1 MMSRMQNIIG
11 YWLASLRHY
20 FLMCLFLSSPERLP
34 YNPYAFAVT
43 VVAYFG
49 LGLAFV
55 DQHFGYAVIAAR
67 ILLEIAM
74 LAAIARTGLAM
85 RNLPHRFPQT
95 FSALVGVNLVMS
107 LAAIP
112 LHKLFLADADP
123 NSSLANI
130 VFIGFMVWNL
140 AVISLIFKRALE
152 ISIRLS
158 AMISFS
164 YFVVNLLLE
173 VLFLR

>member
-34 YNPYAFAVT
+34 YNPYVFAVT
-43 VVAYFG
+43 VIVYFG

-55 DQHFGYAVIAAR
+55 DERLGYAVIAAR

-74 LAAIARTGLAM
+74 LAAIARAGLAM
-85 RNLPHRFPQT
+85 KNLLHRFPQT
-95 FSALVGVNLVMS
+95 FSALVGINLIMS

-112 LHKLFLADADP
+112 LHKLYLADADP

-130 VFIGFMVWNL
+130 VFILFMVWNL
-140 AVISLIFKRALE
+140 AAISLIFKRAFE

-158 AMISFS
+158 AMISFG